1 MIYDIFKIAL
11 NAACN
16 ISKVAIQTAY
26 DINNNIVFSSG
37 DEPVPTYYQVTYSLT
52 HAISSTNVTSV
63 QEGQSF
69 SVTISAESGYELSS
83 VSVIHNGM
91 VVAPTGNTHTYNVSS
106 VSGDIVVTATATAI
120 VPQGFSWSNVK
131 WVPIGDS
138 LSDLTLTG
146 KTLNPSDYKYQPY
159 IQDLIPQMTVENY
172 YSGGRFANGGCG
184 YWCGSSHNF
193 YTLSSLV
200 PTDATIITLFGSVN
214 DWKYR
219 TISGSSYPNRLSK
232 VNNRTT
238 AESYPNNGRVTWIQ
252 NPHLDTV
259 DDKTLAG
266 YVASTLRRLHQRCPN
281 AKIVVIPGLDYYGA
295 GAEYKLNAYFCY
307 CAVAQAMIDEENAG
321 SWLSW
326 ETWYF
331 DPQMTKSIDENGNVI
346 YTRATTDHFVA
357 DMQQIDVWLE
367 DNLNGTF
374 ASEKLRTQAFGS
386 VYCYDYRTDGEAYGH
401 WSNYYH
407 HRYLAVKFAH
417 ALINN
422 LGGTENDLPQELKY
436 NNLT

>member
-1 MIYDIFKIAL
+1 MIYDINKNAL
-11 NAACN
+11 NAAYN
-16 ISKVAIQTAY
+16 IGKTAVQSAY
-26 DINNNIVFSSG
+26 DKDGNVVYSSG
-37 DEPVPTYYQVTYSLT
+37 DEPAQTTYTVTYSLT
-52 HAISSTNVTSV
+52 HAVSSQNIGNVT
-63 QEGQSF
+63 EGQAF
-69 SVTISAESGYELSS
+69 AVTLTPETGYELQS
-83 VSVIHNGM
+83 VSV
-91 VVAPTGNTHTYNVSS
+91 THGGREVLPSGDGYNYSISS
-106 VSGDIVVTATATAI
+106 VSGDIVITATATAVI
-120 VPQGFSWSNVK
+120 PQGFSWQNVK

-146 KTLNPSDYKYQPY
+146 KTANPSDYKYQPY

-193 YTLSSLV
+193 YTLADLV

-219 TISGSSYPNRLSK
+219 TISGSSYTNKLSK
-232 VNNRTT
+232 VNSQSDIST
-238 AESYPNNGRVTWIQ
+238 NGRVKWLQ
-252 NPHLDTV
+252 NPHLDTAE
-259 DDKTLAG
+259 DKTLAG
-266 YVASTLRRLHQRCPN
+266 YVASTLRKLHQRCPN

-326 ETWYF
+326 VSWYF
-331 DPQMTKSIDENGNVI
+331 DPQMTRTEDGEGNVT
-346 YTRATTDHFVA
+346 YTRASTDHYVA
-357 DMQQIDVWLE
+357 DTQQIDVWLE
-367 DNLNGTF
+367 ANLNGTF
-374 ASEKLRTQAFGS
+374 ASEKLRTEAFGS

-401 WSNYYH
+401 WSNLYH

-417 ALINN
+417 ALINA
-422 LGGTENDLPQELKY
+422 LGVQESDLPSELRY
-436 NNLT
+436 NNIT